1 MKYLFLIISLACIAL
16 SGLYT
21 LVIAPSQTIRIP
33 DDWSFEA
40 EYLGDLVYIDPEQNI
55 PDTATVNVY
64 RRSMRV
70 VEWEPAQAVIEDVF
84 ETRDV
89 YSGQVTWSTTLR
101 FNVNPE
107 DGTIISH
114 PGRPEATGMQYVLP
128 RQTKKTDYEFFNY
141 TLWPVTLNFEREDS
155 LGGLDV
161 YVFTYKG
168 LIDFTELTRKAEYA
182 GEMEELPEN
191 IKIQSFDYYLE
202 LWVEPRTGEVVHMV
216 DIDPGDYWVDGETGK
231 KIFLAAIWSGATTGN
246 TDLTLVERV
255 KTHLF
260 LLDVHHRWIPGVLF
274 WIGCALLGVHA
285 YLHFGLKKQLYQ
297 EGA

>member
-16 SGLYT
+16 SGIYT

-40 EYLGDLVYIDPEQNI
+40 EYLGDLVYIDPDQNI

-70 VEWEPAQAVIEDVF
+70 VEWEPDQAVIEDVF
-84 ETRDV
+84 ETKDV

-182 GEMEELPEN
+182 A
-191 IKIQSFDYYLE
+191 SA
-202 LWVEPRTGEVVHMV
+202 T
-216 DIDPGDYWVDGETGK
+216 
-231 KIFLAAIWSGATTGN
+231 LALGATTAP
-246 TDLTLVERV
+246 VWV
-255 KTHLF
+255 IA
-260 LLDVHHRWIPGVLF
+260 HHRASHENAALCSAQTSSRTAVGPVRLVPG
-274 WIGCALLGVHA
+274 IQCS
-285 YLHFGLKKQLYQ
+285 LHQHT
-297 EGA
+297 GA